1 MLSKLLKIILK
12 KTYLIRRGNMP
23 TKKLLEIIVTQ
34 FNIDEKDITLETSFR
49 DDLNADS
56 LDLVE
61 LVMGLED
68 EFDLEIDDEDVEK
81 IKTVGD
87 AVDYIKNIVGEDN

>member
-1 MLSKLLKIILK
+1 MISEKVMKLII
-12 KTYLIRRGNMP
+12 
-23 TKKLLEIIVTQ
+23 EQ
-34 FNIDEKDITLETSFR
+34 FNIEEDSVDLDTSFR

-68 EFDLEIDDEDVEK
+68 EFGLEVEDEDVEA

-87 AVDYIKNIVGEDN
+87 AIEYIKEALGED

>member
-1 MLSKLLKIILK
+1 MIKDKVIE
-12 KTYLIRRGNMP
+12 LIA
-23 TKKLLEIIVTQ
+23 TQ
-34 FNIDEKDITLETSFR
+34 FNLDEGDIDLDTSFK

-61 LVMGLED
+61 LIMA
-68 EFDLEIDDEDVEK
+68 LEIEDEDVDS

-87 AVDYIKNIVGEDN
+87 AIDYIKELLGEE

>member
-1 MLSKLLKIILK
+1 MKEDSVDL
-12 KTYLIRRGNMP
+12 
-23 TKKLLEIIVTQ
+23 
-34 FNIDEKDITLETSFR
+34 DTSFR

-68 EFDLEIDDEDVEK
+68 EFGLEVEDEDVEA

-87 AVDYIKNIVGEDN
+87 AIRVY

>member
-1 MLSKLLKIILK
+1 MILEKIKDMVSI
-12 KTYLIRRGNMP
+12 
-23 TKKLLEIIVTQ
+23 Q
-34 FNIDEKDITLETSFR
+34 FNVEDKKVNLETSFR

-61 LVMGLED
+61 LIMALED
-68 EFDLEIDDEDVEK
+68 EFGLEIEDEDLDS

-87 AVDYIKNIVGEDN
+87 AVEYIKQNLEEDI

>member
-1 MLSKLLKIILK
+1 MFKTVKGIISS
-12 KTYLIRRGNMP
+12 
-23 TKKLLEIIVTQ
+23 Q
-34 FNIDEKDITLETSFR
+34 FNIKEEEITLETSFK

-61 LVMGLED
+61 LIMALED
-68 EFDLEIDDEDVEK
+68 EFDLEIDDEDVEG

-87 AVDYIKNIVGEDN
+87 AVNYIKELLGDEEDN

>member
-1 MLSKLLKIILK
+1 MLTEKIIK
-12 KTYLIRRGNMP
+12 
-23 TKKLLEIIVTQ
+23 IIATQ
-34 FNIDEKDITLETSFR
+34 FNVDESMITMETSFK

-61 LVMGLED
+61 LVMALED
-68 EFDLEIDDEDVEK
+68 EFELEVEDDDVDN

-87 AVDYIKNIVGEDN
+87 AKAYIKSNLS

>member
-1 MLSKLLKIILK
+1 MLYLPSRRILRKKYRLGGCKMISEKVMKLII
-12 KTYLIRRGNMP
+12 
-23 TKKLLEIIVTQ
+23 EQ
-34 FNIDEKDITLETSFR
+34 FNIEEDSVDLDTSFR

-68 EFDLEIDDEDVEK
+68 EFGLEVEDEDVEA

-87 AVDYIKNIVGEDN
+87 AIEYIKEALGED